1 MSDQKKI
8 YSPEE
13 ITAKVQANKRIM
25 LELQKMG
32 DPRGSPEMIEK
43 VLQVTRMVLTNH
55 NAKVKGEWN

>member
-1 MSDQKKI
+1 MCDQKKI
-8 YSPEE
+8 YSDAE
-13 ITAKVQANKRIM
+13 ITQVVQKNKRIM

-43 VLQVTRMVLTNH
+43 VLQVTRMVLINH